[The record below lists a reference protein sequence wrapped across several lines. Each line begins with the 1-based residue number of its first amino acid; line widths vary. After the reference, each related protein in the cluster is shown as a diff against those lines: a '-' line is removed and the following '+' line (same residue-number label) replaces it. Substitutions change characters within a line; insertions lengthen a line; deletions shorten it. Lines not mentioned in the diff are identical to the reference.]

1 MCCPDAQQEQTC
13 PARVAGL
20 RVWKTSIHRD
30 FHPMSDHNIKKTTR
44 GDSSSFSVA
53 VLSLISINPGL

>member
-13 PARVAGL
+13 PAGVTTL
-20 RVWKTSIHRD
+20 RVWKTSIRQD
-30 FHPMSDHNIKKTTR
+30 FHPVSDHNEEKNTR